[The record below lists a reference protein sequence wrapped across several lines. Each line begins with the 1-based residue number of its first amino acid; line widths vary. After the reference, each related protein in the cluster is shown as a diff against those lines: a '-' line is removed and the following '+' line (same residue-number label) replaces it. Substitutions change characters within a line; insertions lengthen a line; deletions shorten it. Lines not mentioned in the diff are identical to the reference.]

1 MAFIKKSK
9 KYIVLSVLACIL
21 SYAVIM
27 VGINFFYNR
36 TVEKKYSE
44 ISETVSQIVSAAI
57 DENSVDSWL
66 KGGNV
71 HSYTLA
77 SNKLKS
83 IKSSFEEIDSILI
96 CQMREDGKYIVFN
109 SATDNPRF
117 DLGNVESYNSKWT
130 EHKKEF
136 LSGKA
141 VNDFIA
147 NGYSGQIKMSC
158 DPIFD
163 SNHKYVAHI
172 CVGISLDKLAGE
184 INSFMIIVGA
194 AIFVGIVGLYF
205 IIFVYIK
212 LKAEKRTKV
221 NFKSAKKRVYAL
233 FIAAFIMMSVA
244 SVGLNAYVQRSK
256 VIDNNLSIAESTED
270 LIKSIIPQNRVSTFF
285 SNEENDNYK
294 DFKQYVF
301 RIVRDSSNISRVFIC
316 EMQKDKMN
324 LILDTDNNV
333 DAQNKTLDY
342 PENLKA
348 YINDFIDGK
357 PIDTFVTK
365 NISDIKIALALTP
378 VSYEDGNSVCYLGVE
393 KTMTDSNEIIKD
405 YVIYTSVIIMIS
417 LTVLLFA
424 ELVITTKY
432 LKKYKEA

>member
-27 VGINFFYNR
+27 VGINVFYTR

-57 DENSVDSWL
+57 DENSIDSWI

-71 HSYTLA
+71 HNYTQA

-96 CQMREDGKYIVFN
+96 CQMREDGKYTVFN

-117 DLGNVESYNSKWT
+117 DLGNVESYNSKWV

-172 CVGISLDKLAGE
+172 CVGVSLDKMADE
-184 INSFMIIVGA
+184 VNSFILIIGA
-194 AIFVGIVGLYF
+194 AIFAGIAGLYF
-205 IIFVYIK
+205 IILVYIK

-221 NFKSAKKRVYAL
+221 NFKNAKIRVYAL

-244 SVGLNAYVQRSK
+244 SVGLNAYEQRNE
-256 VIDNNLSIAESTED
+256 VILDNLSIAESTED

-285 SNEENDNYK
+285 SDTENDNYK
-294 DFKQYVF
+294 DFKKYISDVVKESSSTG
-301 RIVRDSSNISRVFIC
+301 RIFIS
-316 EMQKDKMN
+316 EMQKDKMH
-324 LILDTDNNV
+324 LILDTDNIENT
-333 DAQNKTLDY
+333 QNKTLDY
-342 PENLKA
+342 PENLKV

-357 PIDTFVTK
+357 DIDTFVTK
-365 NISDIKIALALTP
+365 NSSDKKIALALTP
-378 VSYEDGNSVCYLGVE
+378 VSYEDGNSVCYLGIE
-393 KTMTDSNEIIKD
+393 KVMTGTNEIIKD

-417 LTVLLFA
+417 LTVLLLA
-424 ELVITTKY
+424 ELVITINY